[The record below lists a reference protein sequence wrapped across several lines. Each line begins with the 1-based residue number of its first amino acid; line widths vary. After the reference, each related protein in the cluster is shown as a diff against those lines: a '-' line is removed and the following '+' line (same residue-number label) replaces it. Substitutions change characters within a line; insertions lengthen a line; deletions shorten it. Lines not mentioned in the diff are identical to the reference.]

1 MATTYD
7 FIARNKTRSYVLI
20 VVFVLFV
27 SFIGWVIGAV
37 TDYGNGG
44 LVLALAVAFLMTF
57 IGYYSGDKVALMTS
71 GAQGPLAHDQ
81 QPYLYRIVENL
92 CIAGGLPVPK
102 VYVIP
107 DRTINAFATGR
118 DPKHA
123 SIAVSTGALELLDK
137 QELEGVI
144 AHELSHVKNF
154 DIRYMM
160 LVLMLVNVVTLLS
173 RWFFYAGR
181 FGGRSQD
188 SRGNAGNV
196 LAIVG
201 IVLLVLSPIIAT
213 LVQFAVSRRRESLA
227 DASGALLTRYP
238 AGLMRALQKI
248 QRYNTQPMARANN
261 ATAHMFLANPFGNG
275 KRSFSKLFMTHPPI
289 EERIAALEAMG
300 A

>member
-7 FIARNKTRSYVLI
+7 FIARNKTKSIVL
-20 VVFVLFV
+20 VVFFV
-27 SFIGWVIGAV
+27 AFVALIGWVIGEV

-44 LVLALAVAFLMTF
+44 LVLALVVAFVMTL

-71 GAQGPLAHDQ
+71 GAQGPLSHDQ
-81 QPYLYRIVENL
+81 QEYLFHIVENL
-92 CIAGGLPVPK
+92 CIADGMPMPK
-102 VYVIP
+102 VYLIP
-107 DRTINAFATGR
+107 DQAINAFATGR

-123 SIAVSTGALELLDK
+123 SVAVTTGALELLDK

-144 AHELSHVKNF
+144 AHELSHVKNY

-160 LVLMLVNVVTLLS
+160 LVLMLVNVVALMT

-181 FGGRSQD
+181 FGGRSRD
-188 SRGNAGNV
+188 DRGNAGSV

-201 IVLLVLSPIIAT
+201 IVLLILSPIIAT
-213 LVQFAVSRRRESLA
+213 LVQFAVSRKRESLA

-238 AGLMRALQKI
+238 EGLMRALQKI
-248 QRYNTQPMARANN
+248 QQYNTRPMARANN
-261 ATAHMFLANPFGNG
+261 ATAHMFFANPFGSG

-289 EERIAALEAMG
+289 EERIAALKAMN